1 MPAMKDDV
9 ALLPETVTARI
20 HPISSPAVDRNAPVR
35 IKTILVP
42 LDFSRESFRV
52 LEYSIVLA
60 RKFGAT
66 IHVVHVRPSKEV
78 SAIERAENLL
88 LNYTDAVAFLQD
100 RLSDVEQQHDL
111 QFSPE
116 HCHVF
121 SGRPFEEICR
131 VAREIEADLII
142 LATRGH
148 GGLRRVVLGS
158 TAERVIRYAPCP
170 VLIPRGK
177 CYRATLANLDR
188 NRVAIRQILVPVDFS
203 DSSIAGVRCAIYL
216 ADAFKARLHLLHAVY
231 PHAEASGQDRVSAN
245 LLSVAAAGQLAAG
258 KEMKDFKRR
267 HIPGSVACATEVRT
281 GYPIDQICEE
291 SGRPGIDLVV
301 LSTHGRTGLRHA
313 LLGSVAEHVARY
325 AVCPVLI
332 VPSKRRT

>member
-1 MPAMKDDV
+1 M
-9 ALLPETVTARI
+9 
-20 HPISSPAVDRNAPVR
+20 
-35 IKTILVP
+35 
-42 LDFSRESFRV
+42 
-52 LEYSIVLA
+52 A
-60 RKFGAT
+60 RKFGAN

-88 LNYTDAVAFLQD
+88 LNYTDTVAFLQD
-100 RLSDVEQQHDL
+100 RLADVEQQYDL

-131 VAREIEADLII
+131 VAREIDADLII

-148 GGLRRVVLGS
+148 GGLRRIVLGS

-177 CYRATLANLDR
+177 CYRATLTNLDK

-203 DSSIAGVRCAIYL
+203 ESSIAGVRCAVYL
-216 ADAFKARLHLLHAVY
+216 AGSFRARLHLLHAVY
-231 PHAEASGQDRVSAN
+231 PHADLVGQDRMSAN
-245 LLSVAAAGQLAAG
+245 LLSVVAAGQLAAE
-258 KEMKDFKRR
+258 KEMKEFKRR
-267 HIPGSVACATEVRT
+267 HIPGGFGCVTEVRA
-281 GYPIDQICEE
+281 GYPIDQICDK
-291 SGRPGIDLVV
+291 SGWPGIDLVV

-325 AVCPVLI
+325 AECPVLI
-332 VPSKRRT
+332 VPSKGRT